1 MNNTLPK
8 DIWELILQFIIDN
21 QTIFNLRIVNKLF
34 NNLLTPCPVYYNNLL
49 YQINYNKDIII
60 WTNVLNKT
68 IYKEIIFGSYGN
80 VKINVQDSIIN
91 PIYKL
96 EPPNNI
102 IKIEKHNQYYKKKK
116 YNLINQTTQTS
127 ILSNYYGCTIM

>member
-8 DIWELILQFIIDN
+8 EIWELILQSVKDN
-21 QTIFNLRIVNKLF
+21 KTLLNLRIVNKLF
-34 NNLLTPCPVYYNNLL
+34 NNLLTPCPAYCNNIL
-49 YQINYNKDIII
+49 YQINYNKNIII

-80 VKINVQDSIIN
+80 VKINVCNSIIN

-102 IKIEKHNQYYKKKK
+102 IKIEKHNQYYKKNN
-116 YNLINQTTQTS
+116 YNLRNQTTQTS
-127 ILSNYYGCTIM
+127 ILSNYYGCIIV